1 MKKQIQEHQLA
12 SSVLLGTDGT
22 SLPRPMPMAHPS
34 IAEPRRRSSG
44 TTNTWLRALWTLV
57 VLEARLYIRDPY
69 TAFFALLLPTVLIL
83 IFGTIYGN
91 EPKARYGGYGTVDVS
106 VPAYTAMILA
116 TIGLVSLPVHL
127 ASLRERGILRRLSIT
142 PVSWLQLLLAELL
155 TTLVLTLLG
164 MTVLFIV
171 ARLVYGLRFG
181 GDAVSV
187 ALAFLLSAAAL
198 FSLGFAL
205 GMLLPTSAS
214 AQIVGMV
221 LLYPMI
227 FLTGAAMPREL
238 LPERVHEIARF
249 LPLDPAV
256 RLLRATWAGDGV
268 SAHSGEVIPLLGLVV
283 ISALI
288 AALRSR
294 HA

>member
-1 MKKQIQEHQLA
+1 
-12 SSVLLGTDGT
+12 
-22 SLPRPMPMAHPS
+22 
-34 IAEPRRRSSG
+34 
-44 TTNTWLRALWTLV
+44 
-57 VLEARLYIRDPY
+57 
-69 TAFFALLLPTVLIL
+69 
-83 IFGTIYGN
+83 
-91 EPKARYGGYGTVDVS
+91 
-106 VPAYTAMILA
+106 
-116 TIGLVSLPVHL
+116 
-127 ASLRERGILRRLSIT
+127 
-142 PVSWLQLLLAELL
+142 
-155 TTLVLTLLG
+155 
-164 MTVLFIV
+164 
-171 ARLVYGLRFG
+171 
-181 GDAVSV
+181 
-187 ALAFLLSAAAL
+187 
-198 FSLGFAL
+198 
-205 GMLLPTSAS
+205 MLLPTSAS